1 MPPSW
6 LQNLAL
12 YKGSPK
18 REIIPCPQKTI
29 CSLMKEVQQPCFM
42 AHQDSSENREVS
54 AQKSQDSLKGAS
66 GKLRNQRMSWYNR
79 SHCGVAIL
87 LFKAMLKD
95 LSLFS

>member
-42 AHQDSSENREVS
+42 AHQDSSENREVARS
-54 AQKSQDSLKGAS
+54 GVSRGSLQHEVSMG
-66 GKLRNQRMSWYNR
+66 NPIQ
-79 SHCGVAIL
+79 
-87 LFKAMLKD
+87 
-95 LSLFS
+95 FSTDF